1 MSISTLAEFN
11 YFENINSGI
20 NFEAN
25 TFLENNKTIIYS
37 DFLSKVHFQVIFYLQ
52 KTRKKTYEI
61 IKITM
66 DDICKF

>member
-25 TFLENNKTIIYS
+25 TFLENNKTIN
-37 DFLSKVHFQVIFYLQ
+37 VIFNYIFGLPFQ
-52 KTRKKTYEI
+52 SPFSGNFLFTKN
-61 IKITM
+61 
-66 DDICKF
+66 